1 MLSGFVT
8 DFVAI
13 HFPSKVRYILLLTE
27 IIGKKLPEQQPALC
41 QALGRHLTCVLLH
54 LSSQQPWGG
63 VGGVRE
69 GCCHPCC
76 LVREMTEKRN

>member
-63 VGGVRE
+63 VGGLERGAVI
-69 GCCHPCC
+69 PAA
-76 LVREMTEKRN
+76 